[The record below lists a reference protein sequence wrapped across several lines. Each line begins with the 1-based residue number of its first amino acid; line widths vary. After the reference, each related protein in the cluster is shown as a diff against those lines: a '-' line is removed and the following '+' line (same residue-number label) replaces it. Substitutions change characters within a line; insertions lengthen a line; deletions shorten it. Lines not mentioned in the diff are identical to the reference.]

1 MERNRTIWKWSALAV
16 AGTIAAAGP
25 MMVPKSGSSPE
36 TELAMG
42 KTPIVAAVSVAKA
55 EAVAANAEPVAEP
68 AASTV
73 ATKHIELTDA
83 QRDNLA
89 AELSSWVTR
98 HPRQLVDTIAELAE
112 SQPLPLPP
120 TYLLSIAWAET
131 RGKILAVS
139 PAGAAGL
146 AQATPAAYLLE
157 GFDGKLYVTN
167 QYLIGTR
174 AYIMKKPLG
183 DAMTIN
189 DLLLK
194 RNTRA
199 NRAKAKELLAH
210 AIELRQEGMDE
221 LEALRPVANDYFFA
235 KIEEADAHNRRTLE
249 ELGRIIDRGAPRAQL
264 VRFDKRVTREY
275 RDLMSLQR
283 VSWERY
289 GKQLEARRDALLKA
303 KYGKDPVKV
312 IQTNPYEAGEYLGE
326 VLDARFSPT
335 KMATFLAAHLSTKQR
350 QALELGAPADKL
362 DEWTAAL
369 YNGGA
374 VNLKRMEAGLI
385 GTLRETQKYMKLV
398 PSRSEQLERSIG

>member
-1 MERNRTIWKWSALAV
+1 MERDSTIWKWSALAV

-25 MMVPKSGSSPE
+25 MMVPKSGLNPE
-36 TELAMG
+36 TGLAMG
-42 KTPIVAAVSVAKA
+42 KTPIVAAVSAAKA
-55 EAVAANAEPVAEP
+55 EAAAEKPS
-68 AASTV
+68 AASKV
-73 ATKHIELTDA
+73 VSAGTKPLVELSDA
-83 QRDNLA
+83 QRASLA
-89 AELSSWVTR
+89 AELNRWVTR
-98 HPRQLVDTIAELAE
+98 HPRMLVDTIAELAE
-112 SQPLPLPP
+112 TQPLPLPP

-131 RGKILAVS
+131 RGKVLAVS

-183 DAMTIN
+183 DVMTIN

-194 RNTRA
+194 RNTPA
-199 NRAKAKELLAH
+199 NRTRAKELLAH
-210 AIELRQEGMDE
+210 AVELRQEGMDE
-221 LEALRPVANDYFFA
+221 LEALRPVANDVFFE
-235 KIEEADAHNRRTLE
+235 KIAAADAHNRRTLE
-249 ELGRIIDRGAPRAQL
+249 ELDRIIARGAPRAQL
-264 VRFDKRVTREY
+264 VSFDKRVSREY
-275 RDLMSLQR
+275 RDLMTLQR

-289 GKQLEARRDALLKA
+289 GKQLESRRDALLRA

-312 IQTNPYEAGEYLGE
+312 IQSNPYEAGEYLGE
-326 VLDARFSPT
+326 TLDARFSPT
-335 KMATFLAAHLSTKQR
+335 KMATFLAAHLSTKQK

-374 VNLKRMEAGLI
+374 VNLRRMEVGLI

-398 PSRSEQLERSIG
+398 PSRSEQLERAIG

>member
-1 MERNRTIWKWSALAV
+1 MELNRTIWKWSALAV

-25 MMVPKSGSSPE
+25 MMGPKSPAPPNA
-36 TELAMG
+36 LA
-42 KTPIVAAVSVAKA
+42 TVRQ
-55 EAVAANAEPVAEP
+55 
-68 AASTV
+68 STV
-73 ATKHIELTDA
+73 ATGKGVEAEPERAAPVEPAISRASNQTRVELSDA

-89 AELSSWVTR
+89 DELSRWVTR

-131 RGKILAVS
+131 RGKVLAVS

-183 DAMTIN
+183 DAMTIS

-194 RNTRA
+194 KNTAA

-221 LEALRPVANDYFFA
+221 LEALRPVANDTFFA
-235 KIEEADAHNRRTLE
+235 KIAEADAHNLRTLE
-249 ELGRIIDRGAPRAQL
+249 ELERIIDRGAPRAVL
-264 VRFDKRVTREY
+264 RRYDKRVSGEY
-275 RDLMSLQR
+275 RQLMNLQR

-289 GKQLEARRDALLKA
+289 GKQLEARRDTLLRTKF
-303 KYGKDPVKV
+303 GKDPVQV
-312 IQTNPYEAGEYLGE
+312 IQSNPYEAGEYLGDA
-326 VLDARFSPT
+326 LDARFSPT
-335 KMATFLAAHLSTKQR
+335 KMAAFLAAHLSTKQQ
-350 QALELGAPADKL
+350 QALELGAPADEI
-362 DEWTAAL
+362 DAWTAAL

-374 VNLKRMEAGLI
+374 VNIRRMQAGLI
-385 GTLRETQKYMKLV
+385 DNLRETQKYMKLV
-398 PSRSEQLERSIG
+398 PSRTEQLERSIG